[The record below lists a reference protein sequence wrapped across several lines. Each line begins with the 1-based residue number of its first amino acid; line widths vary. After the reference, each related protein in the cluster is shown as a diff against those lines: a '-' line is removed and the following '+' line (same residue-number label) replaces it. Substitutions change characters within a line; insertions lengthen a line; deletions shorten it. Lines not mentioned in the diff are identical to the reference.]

1 MPAVPEVEFGPE
13 EQKDLFEVFY
23 RKHKPADVEDS
34 VAMAAKL
41 TADKGFGKIR
51 KALTKKYGDD
61 PLPLWRAAK
70 KAREAAGGKGGGAQ
84 GEPEPEAEEDEEEE
98 EEKLPRVIPE
108 GHHQLSATWV
118 AWAQRAPEPGQKR
131 GEAFPIGDFATVEEF
146 WTSWRWVPSPSKAFN
161 QMHRPA
167 RERVPV
173 VSLAVFKDGIE
184 PKRKHKANERGGM
197 WASIQIAR
205 RGEPPSDVL
214 ENGVRL
220 LLPRNPDG
228 RQGTP
233 DSRAA
238 RSQLVDDL
246 WNNLIYGCIGETI
259 DAVRVAAPPGRRSS
273 H

>member
-1 MPAVPEVEFGPE
+1 MSET
-13 EQKDLFEVFY
+13 KKNTSWLFEVFY

-118 AWAQRAPEPGQKR
+118 AWAQKAPEPGQKR

-167 RERVPV
+167 RERVPSRV
-173 VSLAVFKDGIE
+173 GHGPTGNRE
-184 PKRKHKANERGGM
+184 
-197 WASIQIAR
+197 AR
-205 RGEPPSDVL
+205 PAQCHHTGPEHT
-214 ENGVRL
+214 
-220 LLPRNPDG
+220 
-228 RQGTP
+228 RQ
-233 DSRAA
+233 A
-238 RSQLVDDL
+238 
-246 WNNLIYGCIGETI
+246 
-259 DAVRVAAPPGRRSS
+259 
-273 H
+273 